1 MRYAIGVDI
10 GGTKVATAIVN
21 QKGEIVKQAK
31 IATDLSVPPEEM
43 VARINE
49 QIDDLIHIAN
59 LSSLDISGIGIGS
72 PLFTSVQAYINQ
84 FALNLAGCKTKVVSA
99 SLDQDAGV
107 IGAATLCFTDS

>member
-31 IATDLSVPPEEM
+31 IATDLSVPPDEM
-43 VARINE
+43 AASSNDH
-49 QIDDLIHIAN
+49 IDDVLQIAG
-59 LSSLDISGIGIGS
+59 LSSLDISGIGTGS
-72 PLFTSVQAYINQ
+72 PLFTGVRAYITQ
-84 FALNLAGCKTKVVSA
+84 FALNLGGWQTKAGSA

-107 IGAATLCFTDS
+107 IRASTLC

>member
-1 MRYAIGVDI
+1 
-10 GGTKVATAIVN
+10 
-21 QKGEIVKQAK
+21 
-31 IATDLSVPPEEM
+31 M

-107 IGAATLCFTDS
+107 IGAATLCFTDSDRKSTRLNSSHVSISYAVFCLKIIT